1 MRNFELETFF
11 SKWEFSARHHMTAS
25 DLESMS
31 VNDLLSYASAEQ
43 KEEFKNLWLG
53 YTETWGALDLR
64 ESIAKSYDKMKKEN
78 ILCLAGAGEGIYM
91 VSRVLLDKKDHAI
104 VIVPNYQSAE
114 TIPLEICQVSGV
126 LLHHENNWKLDIN
139 DVKKAIKPNT
149 KLISINF
156 PHNPTGS
163 TMGKE
168 ELNDLI
174 NLCRK
179 HDIYLFS
186 DEVYRGVEVDTSNQM
201 PQVADIYEKGLS
213 LNVLSKAYGL
223 PGLRIGWIA
232 SEDKD
237 VLLKMERYKH
247 YLSICN
253 SAPSERLALIA
264 LENRELIF
272 EKNRSMLKENLKEI
286 ETFFKSYP
294 MLFDWKTPKG
304 GCVAFPK
311 YIGDDGV
318 EEFCKSL
325 IKDSGVLLLPSSIY
339 KSELIEAP
347 KDHFRIGYGR
357 NNTFKQGLVAMQE
370 HIEKKYKDI
379 IT

>member
-31 VNDLLSYASAEQ
+31 VNDLLSYASTEQ
-43 KEEFKNLWLG
+43 KEEYKNLWLG

-64 ESIAKSYDKMKKEN
+64 EAIAKSYDKMKKEN

-114 TIPLEICQVSGV
+114 TIPLEVCEVSGV
-126 LLHHENNWKLDIN
+126 LLHHENNWKLDVE

-174 NLCRK
+174 DLCRK
-179 HDIYLFS
+179 NDIYLFS

-201 PQVADIYEKGLS
+201 PQIADIYEKGLS

-232 SEDKD
+232 SADKD
-237 VLLKMERYKH
+237 VLLKIERYKH

-264 LENRELIF
+264 LENRELIL
-272 EKNRSMLKENLKEI
+272 EKNRNMLKKNLEKI
-286 ETFFKSYP
+286 ESFFKSYP

-318 EEFCKSL
+318 EKFCKSL
-325 IKDSGVLLLPSSIY
+325 IEESGVLLLPSSIY
-339 KSELIEAP
+339 KSELIEVP

-370 HIEKKYKDI
+370 HIERKYKDI
-379 IT
+379 IK

>member
-1 MRNFELETFF
+1 
-11 SKWEFSARHHMTAS
+11 MTAS